1 MKVSRVHIYLKLKN
15 FILSFFS
22 DSADAKEYV
31 KKNLKE
37 KTKKYIEFFGMC
49 RTSFLVVLEYL
60 REKNPKKNEI
70 IVCSYNLQEM
80 IDVIKNYSFKAK
92 FIDINNDNGS
102 INIQSIKEKISN
114 QTAAILIQ
122 ICSMIIPQ

>member
-37 KTKKYIEFFGMC
+37 KTKKKYIEFFGMC
-49 RTSFLVVLEYL
+49 RTSF
-60 REKNPKKNEI
+60 
-70 IVCSYNLQEM
+70 
-80 IDVIKNYSFKAK
+80 
-92 FIDINNDNGS
+92 
-102 INIQSIKEKISN
+102 
-114 QTAAILIQ
+114 
-122 ICSMIIPQ
+122 

>member
-1 MKVSRVHIYLKLKN
+1 
-15 FILSFFS
+15 
-22 DSADAKEYV
+22 
-31 KKNLKE
+31 
-37 KTKKYIEFFGMC
+37 MC

-102 INIQSIKEKISN
+102 INIQSIKEKY
-114 QTAAILIQ
+114 QTKQQQFFIQ